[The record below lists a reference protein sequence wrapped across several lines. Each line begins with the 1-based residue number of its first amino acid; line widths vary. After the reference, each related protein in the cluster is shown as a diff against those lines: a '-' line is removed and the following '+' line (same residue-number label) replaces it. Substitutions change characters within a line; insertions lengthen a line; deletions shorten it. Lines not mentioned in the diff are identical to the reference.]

1 MLVRPLFLKE
11 GNKSKCE
18 YKFWAWPWL
27 LLACCNSIYLHFADT
42 QHQFNARESDWGF
55 TSFMPLGEL
64 YDPSRGYLV
73 NDTLVVEAEV
83 LVRRIVDYW
92 TYDSKKETGYVGLKN
107 QGATCYMNSLLQT
120 LYHIPYFRKV
130 ALLVIF
136 FLYAVFHLFGC
147 RLILNFDLG
156 YCILGCLPYAN
167 NRE

>member
-1 MLVRPLFLKE
+1 MCWEFKVFDLLFNNLLFFLIYHGIKVIREESENAHGFWVYLFRMLCSNFV
-11 GNKSKCE
+11 
-18 YKFWAWPWL
+18 
-27 LLACCNSIYLHFADT
+27 LHDIDT

-64 YDPSRGYLV
+64 YDPTRGYLV

-130 ALLVIF
+130 RPYF
-136 FLYAVFHLFGC
+136 SFLFSCKFS
-147 RLILNFDLG
+147 
-156 YCILGCLPYAN
+156 CLTW
-167 NRE
+167 